1 MSNKYK
7 EIDIKNCIY
16 YFFQDINIKNL
27 NPNKIKINEKS
38 HKNIAFYPTEY
49 VRVKDLSFEKNNS
62 PLYLIIDKI
71 KEESNGNKYLML
83 AFTDKSKDTMTRHEE
98 LWSKIRNSISS
109 ITNNSDNYDIMMTN
123 M

>member
-98 LWSKIRNSISS
+98 L
-109 ITNNSDNYDIMMTN
+109 
-123 M
+123 